1 MDFFNSISKIIPF
14 QDTYPLADPFLHAF
28 ADRHDTELAV
38 DSNESADSY
47 VDAIVRYS
55 LLSDA
60 MRNFENSDGDFENFA
75 SDNGDSHPIPSI
87 RDQEKLQHSSLWSYN
102 AKNDGILKS
111 AQTKPQYKIR
121 VKNEA
126 SLPAYCN
133 PPNPCPVGY
142 TEDQQCT
149 TDFENTS
156 AFSRDYQA
164 AQECMCDDEHMFNC
178 PPKKN
183 VNTDDPL
190 DFDSD
195 VKMLLS
201 KQFELLSQQHK
212 NLVAQ
217 QDNNPY
223 LAGDKLPIAAKK
235 GTLAYWVQW

>member
-1 MDFFNSISKIIPF
+1 MVFTYL
-14 QDTYPLADPFLHAF
+14 QDAYPLTDQLLHDIV
-28 ADRHDTELAV
+28 DRRGPELT
-38 DSNESADSY
+38 DSNESVDSY

-60 MRNFENSDGDFENFA
+60 MRNFENTDTAYDAFADGDDEN
-75 SDNGDSHPIPSI
+75 SHPIPSI
-87 RDQEKLQHSSLWSYN
+87 RDQEKLQHSTLWSYN
-102 AKNDGILKS
+102 GNNDGTLKS
-111 AQTKPQYKIR
+111 AQIESQYKTR

-142 TEDQQCT
+142 TEDQHCT

-164 AQECMCDDEHMFNC
+164 AQECMCDHEHMFNC
-178 PPKKN
+178 PPKDTN
-183 VNTDDPL
+183 DNGGAL

-201 KQFELLSQQHK
+201 KQIELLSQQHK

-217 QDNNPY
+217 SDINPF
-223 LAGDKLPIAAKK
+223 LVGDKLPIAAKK
-235 GTLAYWVQW
+235 GAVAF